1 MDKAVRL
8 SLAEAGNR
16 YTSSKRET
24 DRLIKKE
31 IEREQERTVKRRRW
45 RDGQRSKTK
54 MD

>member
-1 MDKAVRL
+1 MWILGSVYVGMDKAVRL

-31 IEREQERTVKRRRW
+31 I
-45 RDGQRSKTK
+45 
-54 MD
+54 